1 MFTLKILEYLLFI
14 KPKFTIKNV
23 SFTLKI
29 LEYLFLIKPKFKI
42 KNVSTVSIYLI
53 FKLFMKKNNVLMLYA

>member
-23 SFTLKI
+23 S
-29 LEYLFLIKPKFKI
+29 
-42 KNVSTVSIYLI
+42 TVSIYLI
-53 FKLFMKKNNVLMLYA
+53 FKLFMKKNNILMLYA